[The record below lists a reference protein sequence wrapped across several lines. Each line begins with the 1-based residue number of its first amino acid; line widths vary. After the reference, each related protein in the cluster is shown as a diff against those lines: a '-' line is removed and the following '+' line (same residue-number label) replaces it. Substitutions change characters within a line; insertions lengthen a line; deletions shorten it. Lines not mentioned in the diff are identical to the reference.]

1 MICVIVLLPCYL
13 NLSGQMK
20 TRIFLFNKQVDKKA
34 WLWKEQSDLFG
45 PAQKKNPWTLPL
57 FSEFRSTL
65 LHILALQYDISI
77 HHAIIHLSVT
87 SLMK

>member
-45 PAQKKNPWTLPL
+45 PAQKKTLGRFP
-57 FSEFRSTL
+57 SFRNF
-65 LHILALQYDISI
+65 ALPSFIYWPFNMISPSI
-77 HHAIIHLSVT
+77 MLSYT
-87 SLMK
+87 YQ